1 MKLSVRLFLGYFLL
15 VAVTGQLVLLLV
27 VKQIGPGVRTA
38 LEASLVDTANLLAEL
53 AAPDLLQGQIAD
65 GHFAQAVKRYSKRP
79 VSATIFG
86 FPKQSLDYRVYVTDA
101 AGIVRF
107 DSAGT
112 ALGENY
118 ARWNDVYL
126 TLQGQYGARS
136 SQAHPGDKTS
146 STMHVAA
153 PVRDGEKLIGVVTV
167 AYPTA
172 LLQPIVDASKNAI
185 QRGAFWL
192 FGGALLFG
200 AVFNWRLTRAIDLL
214 VGYARSV
221 ASGGKASP
229 PKLRSVELST
239 LAHALETMRREL
251 EGKQYVERY
260 VQTLTHE
267 MKSPLAAIRGAAE
280 LLEDPLPDAER
291 RRFAGNAKDQA
302 ERLDQLIERLLGLAE
317 LEQRQQLSDPQLLD
331 LAELLNS
338 VLAEKAPQL
347 LQLNLQTAVSLDE
360 PLPVLAEEFL
370 LRQAI
375 SNLLDNALAFAPA
388 ASVIEISGR
397 RDGKQII
404 LRIQDHGP
412 GIPDYALERI
422 FERFYSLPRPNNG
435 RKSTGLGLAFV
446 REVAVL
452 HGGEIRVGNAEGGG
466 AEAVLSL
473 SATPVG
479 FAFQD
484 R

>member
-15 VAVTGQLVLLLV
+15 VAVAGALVLMLV
-27 VKQIGPGVRTA
+27 VKQISPGVRTA

-53 AAPDLLQGQIAD
+53 AAPDLLEGHIAD
-65 GHFAQAVKRYSKRP
+65 GHFAQAVQRYSKRP

-112 ALGENY
+112 AVGENY

-136 SQAHPGDKTS
+136 TQADPGDKRS

-172 LLQPIVDASKNAI
+172 LLQPIVEASKAVV

-192 FGGALLFG
+192 FGGALAFG
-200 AVFNWRLTRAIDLL
+200 ALFTWRLTRAIDLL
-214 VGYARSV
+214 VAYARTV
-221 ASGGKASP
+221 TSGGKASP
-229 PKLRSVELST
+229 PHLRSVELST
-239 LAHALETMRREL
+239 LAQALESMRQEL

-280 LLEDPLPDAER
+280 LLEEPLPDAER
-291 RRFAGNAKDQA
+291 HRFAGNAREQA
-302 ERLDQLIERLLGLAE
+302 ERLDQLIERLLGLAA
-317 LEQRQQLSDPQLLD
+317 LEQRQQLSEPQILD
-331 LAELLNS
+331 FGELANS

-347 LQLNLQTAVSLDE
+347 AQQHLRTAVSLGGE
-360 PLPVLAEEFL
+360 LPVLGEEFL
-370 LRQAI
+370 LRQAL

-388 ASVIEISGR
+388 ESVIEIEGH
-397 RDGKQII
+397 RDDDQII
-404 LRIQDHGP
+404 LCIRDNGP
-412 GIPDYALERI
+412 GIPDYALERL

-446 REVAVL
+446 REVTVL
-452 HGGEIRVGNAEGGG
+452 HGGAIKVGNAVGGG
-466 AEAVLSL
+466 AEATLSL
-473 SATPVG
+473 PIG
-479 FAFQD
+479 GQ
-484 R
+484 

>member
-15 VAVTGQLVLLLV
+15 VAVAGALVLMLV
-27 VKQIGPGVRTA
+27 VKQISPGVRTA

-53 AAPDLLQGQIAD
+53 AAPDLLAGHIAD
-65 GHFAQAVKRYSKRP
+65 GHFAQAVQRYSKRP
-79 VSATIFG
+79 VSAIIFG

-112 ALGENY
+112 AVGENY

-126 TLQGQYGARS
+126 TLQGRYGARS
-136 SQAHPGDKTS
+136 TQADPGDKRS

-153 PVRDGEKLIGVVTV
+153 PVRDGERMIGVVTV

-172 LLQPIVDASKNAI
+172 LLQPIVEASKAVV

-192 FGGALLFG
+192 FGGALAFG
-200 AVFNWRLTRAIDLL
+200 ALFTWRLTRAIDLL
-214 VGYARSV
+214 VAYARTV
-221 ASGGKASP
+221 TSGGKASP
-229 PKLRSVELST
+229 PKLRSVELAT
-239 LAHALETMRREL
+239 LAQALESMRQEL

-280 LLEDPLPDAER
+280 LLEEPLPDAER
-291 RRFAGNAKDQA
+291 HRFAGNAREQA
-302 ERLDQLIERLLGLAE
+302 ERLDQLIERLLGLAA
-317 LEQRQQLSDPQLLD
+317 LEQRQQLSEPQILD
-331 LAELLNS
+331 LGELLTNL
-338 VLAEKAPQL
+338 LAEKAPQL
-347 LQLNLQTAVSLDE
+347 AQQHLQSAVSLSGE
-360 PLPVLAEEFL
+360 LPVLGEDFL
-370 LRQAI
+370 LRQAL

-388 ASVIEISGR
+388 ESAIEIKGR
-397 RDGKQII
+397 RDGNHIF
-404 LRIQDHGP
+404 LRIRDHGP
-412 GIPDYALERI
+412 GIPDYALERL

-435 RKSTGLGLAFV
+435 RKSTGLGLPFV

-452 HGGEIRVGNAEGGG
+452 HGGEIKVGNAIGGG
-466 AEAVLSL
+466 AEAILSL
-473 SATPVG
+473 PSIG
-479 FAFQD
+479 NQ
-484 R
+484 